1 MVPSQGPTPA
11 REHIVQFWSDDDFL
25 LDQLESSI
33 RSAVKGGDAFI
44 CIATR
49 MHARGLAKRHSR
61 DVTVAIEQE
70 RYIAL
75 DVAQVLSAVM
85 PEGKFEEAT
94 YFEFF
99 RSAIQKARNAIGP
112 KSSRVT
118 IFGEAIALLRSR
130 GNREDVVRWERSV
143 NTLVRDTNAVSWSCG
158 CPIQDFN
165 LPRHN
170 DCFQMICAEHS
181 AVTLPAGLPSMSGK
195 ERPGHKKTELKQ
207 VLKQAQLL
215 SQGGTNQ
222 RLSQWQKHYRA
233 VLLETDRNQLF
244 KAVEVA
250 EAAVLTELQA
260 LPSEKDNMAERSQIM
275 HAWSG
280 LQMIK
285 KRKLRFP

>member
-25 LDQLESSI
+25 LDHLEDSISSAI
-33 RSAVKGGDAFI
+33 EGGDAFI
-44 CIATR
+44 CIATK

-61 DVTVAIEQE
+61 DMAIAIEQG

-75 DVAQVLSAVM
+75 NAAQVLSAVM

-118 IFGEAIALLRSR
+118 IFGEVIAMLWSR
-130 GNREDVVRWERSV
+130 GNREDAIRWEQSW
-143 NTLVRDTNAVSWSCG
+143 NTLVRANAISLCCG
-158 CPIQDFN
+158 YPMQD
-165 LPRHN
+165 LGLRR
-170 DCFQMICAEHS
+170 DKDYFQMICAEHS
-181 AVTLPAGLPSMSGK
+181 AVTLPAGLPSMPGK

-207 VLKQAQLL
+207 VLRQAQLL
-215 SQGGTNQ
+215 SQGGRT